1 MNIGDRLQR
10 ARKEAKLGQQAAAE
24 QLGYSGKAGL
34 SALERGANS
43 PSAEMLARMA
53 DLYDVSADYLLG
65 RQEKMR
71 PDYQGLT
78 KAHVAAA
85 RTIATL
91 PKPLQQ
97 NVLGLID
104 GLRPL
109 ADNGILQY
117 VLNYDTN
124 NPDQERMMQRLREA
138 QAEYRKSL
146 DR

>member
-1 MNIGDRLQR
+1 MDIGKRLQE
-10 ARKEAKLGQQAAAE
+10 ARIEAKLGQQAAAE

-34 SALERGANS
+34 SALERDANT
-43 PSAEMLARMA
+43 PSAEMLAKMA

-65 RQEKMR
+65 RQDKMR
-71 PDYQGLT
+71 PDYQGLN

-85 RTIATL
+85 RTISTL
-91 PKPLQQ
+91 PKGLQDH
-97 NVLGLID
+97 VLGLID

-124 NPDQERMMQRLREA
+124 NADQERMLERLRQA
-138 QAEYRKSL
+138 QAEYRKASN
-146 DR
+146 R